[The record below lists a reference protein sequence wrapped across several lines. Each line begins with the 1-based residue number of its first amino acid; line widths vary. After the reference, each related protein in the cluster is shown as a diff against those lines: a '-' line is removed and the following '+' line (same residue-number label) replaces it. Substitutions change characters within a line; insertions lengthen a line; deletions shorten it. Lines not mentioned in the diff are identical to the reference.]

1 MPAFMM
7 AMFNTLVQICLLRS
21 GPQDLPRSVSWTVLA
36 AVGFIVAFVVQLQ
49 IAGTPG
55 HGFQQAVLDLTLT
68 IAVTAGLLRWRGLGG
83 RLPQTLLGFFGTGI
97 ILNMISAPLARWALD
112 DSAAEP
118 LRSLAIAGLLIL
130 LGWSLAIVAHI
141 YRSALDVPFAAGLMI
156 AVVYFIVWMQLNA
169 LLFPQ
174 PA

>member
-1 MPAFMM
+1 ML
-7 AMFNTLVQICLLRS
+7 AMFNTLVEICVLRS

-36 AVGFIVAFVVQLQ
+36 AAAFILAFVVQSQ

-55 HGFQQAVLDLTLT
+55 PGFQQAVLDLTLT
-68 IAVTAGLLRWRGLGG
+68 IAVTAGLLRWRGLGD

-97 ILNMISAPLARWALD
+97 ILNLISAPLARWALD
-112 DSAAEP
+112 ESAAEP
-118 LRSLAIAGLLIL
+118 VRGVAIAGLVAL
-130 LGWSLAIVAHI
+130 LVWSLVIVAHI
-141 YRSALDVPFAAGLMI
+141 YRNALNVPFAVGLLI
-156 AVVYFIVWMQLNA
+156 AVIYFFVWMQLNA